1 MAKKFYLL
9 MSFYSL
15 WDVKICK
22 QKFEVALF
30 ARFYCISLLV
40 YFNINTTSGLCHSV
54 IMVFESL
61 DGICKSVVGSLSL
74 MSMLVIILE
83 LFDSGDGD
91 LTLGLGS
98 RKSSFSSLRTVLL
111 STLVS
116 ETDY

>member
-1 MAKKFYLL
+1 MRSHYLHD
-9 MSFYSL
+9 FT
-15 WDVKICK
+15 
-22 QKFEVALF
+22 
-30 ARFYCISLLV
+30 V
-40 YFNINTTSGLCHSV
+40 YFNINTTSGFV

>member
-1 MAKKFYLL
+1 MLGGP
-9 MSFYSL
+9 
-15 WDVKICK
+15 D
-22 QKFEVALF
+22 EVALF
-30 ARFYCISLLV
+30 TRFYCISLFV
-40 YFNINTTSGLCHSV
+40 YFNNNTTSGLCRSV